1 MNTKSS
7 LVILMLEYELISFQ
21 VFHNWSQDK
30 YAKGAWF
37 FPGKDF
43 VTKNLEELRSRHGNV
58 FFASSDWAVGWRSFI
73 DGAIEEG
80 SRAALDVR
88 RDLDQLR
95 PAL

>member
-1 MNTKSS
+1 MPSK
-7 LVILMLEYELISFQ
+7 LDYELTILQ

-58 FFASSDWAVGWRSFI
+58 FFASSDWAIGWRSFI

-80 SRAALDVR
+80 SRAAMDVR
-88 RDLDQLR
+88 RDLDKSK